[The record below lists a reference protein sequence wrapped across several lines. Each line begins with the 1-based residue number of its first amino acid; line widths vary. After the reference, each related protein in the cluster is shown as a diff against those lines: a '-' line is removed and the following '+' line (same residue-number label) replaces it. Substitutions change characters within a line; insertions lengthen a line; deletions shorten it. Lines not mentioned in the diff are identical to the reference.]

1 VRPITELNIINALR
15 NGTPPNSDL
24 LWSCLGRESEI
35 DAFNTCLSHV
45 QQGQSMVKIMLGD
58 FGVGKSAL
66 ISHFKALALSEDY
79 VIASFQINDGFRF
92 NKIDDLYYAIMH
104 NLFVKHHP
112 EGKTSF
118 NDLFEIWLG
127 NLQNSPFPNRK
138 RLEVNTVCQAL
149 SQYNMNFARAFLS
162 FMRARI
168 QRNPE
173 MQNVTTSWLTGE
185 KQIPYELKQKYGLT
199 GYVDKTNTLDF
210 LKAFSK
216 LLSLLDYKGLIV
228 FVDEMDLLL
237 SYRSD
242 LRMNAYQNLK
252 QLIDLHELEH
262 TLFFFSGTKELITD
276 TARGIGTLSSLAQRL
291 NFTTPASLD
300 ASNKKQPI
308 MLLNTLDEDVLIILG
323 RRIVNLYSKAY
334 PAVTLNIG
342 DDDLRQCL
350 SDSAVTRVFITKLIA
365 RLDSQN
371 K

>member
-1 VRPITELNIINALR
+1 MRPINELSIISALR
-15 NGTPPNSDL
+15 NGTPPDSDL
-24 LWSCLGRESEI
+24 SWSCLGREPEI
-35 DAFNTCLSHV
+35 NAFNECLSHV
-45 QQGQSMVKIMLGD
+45 RVGQSMVKIMLGD
-58 FGVGKSAL
+58 FGVGKSEL
-66 ISHFKALALSEDY
+66 ISHFKKLALSEDY
-79 VIASFQINDGFRF
+79 VIASFQVNDGFRF

-127 NLQNSPFPNRK
+127 NLQDSPFPDRK

-199 GYVDKTNTLDF
+199 GYVDKTNTIDF

-216 LLSLLDYKGLIV
+216 LLTLLDYKGLIV
-228 FVDEMDLLL
+228 FIDEMDLLL

-242 LRMNAYQNLK
+242 LRLNAYQNLK
-252 QLIDLHELEH
+252 QLIDLKELEH
-262 TLFFFSGTKELITD
+262 TLFYFSGTKELVTD
-276 TARGIGTLSSLAQRL
+276 TNRGIGTLESLSQRL
-291 NFTTPASLD
+291 NFTTSESLD
-300 ASNKKQPI
+300 ATNKRQSI
-308 MLLNTLDEDVLIILG
+308 MLLDPLDPEMLMTLG
-323 RRIVNLYSKAY
+323 RRIVNLYQKAY
-334 PAVTLNIG
+334 PNAALSIS
-342 DDDLRQCL
+342 DDDLVNCL
-350 SDSAVTRVFITKLIA
+350 SNGDVTRVFITQLIA
-365 RLDSQN
+365 KLDSQN
-371 K
+371 I